1 MLRHAN
7 NCLYL
12 DLTIRLYIIILCAM
26 EMGGKHV
33 LSLAPHT
40 RRSTKPTPP
49 RGSPFADPQDSLAA
63 PPALRRA
70 LLRLDLVGGS
80 KQLSEGELCV
90 PLGADG
96 S

>member
-7 NCLYL
+7 NCLYS

-26 EMGGKHV
+26 EMGKHV

-40 RRSTKPTPP
+40 RRSTKHEAHPAA
-49 RGSPFADPQDSLAA
+49 RFADPQDSLAA

-80 KQLSEGELCV
+80 KQLSEGELFV